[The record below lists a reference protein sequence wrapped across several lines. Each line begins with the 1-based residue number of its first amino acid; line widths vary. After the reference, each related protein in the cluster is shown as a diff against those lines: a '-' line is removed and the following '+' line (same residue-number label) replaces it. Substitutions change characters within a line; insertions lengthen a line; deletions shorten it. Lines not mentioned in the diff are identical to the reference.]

1 MKWLKPQHVLR
12 TSVNQIEIFSFGRN
26 FSVVNIYS
34 VATYHVWFSSGL
46 LVLCLQS
53 SRSPRMDIDFP
64 SETILASFLLD
75 EPLGVWNIYQFS
87 EYWLKTCSQ
96 STIAVFYHM
105 SLQALESFVM
115 EMKKDKA
122 RICQKKLINEE
133 VRTIILTDIV
143 LMWKNKT
150 SILRSLLCSPAN
162 KFCCAFSNT
171 SFLNTLF
178 IVSLITVTLDFDMLS
193 SNTFLCYSFPCY
205 SFD

>member
-1 MKWLKPQHVLR
+1 
-12 TSVNQIEIFSFGRN
+12 
-26 FSVVNIYS
+26 
-34 VATYHVWFSSGL
+34 
-46 LVLCLQS
+46 
-53 SRSPRMDIDFP
+53 
-64 SETILASFLLD
+64 
-75 EPLGVWNIYQFS
+75 
-87 EYWLKTCSQ
+87 
-96 STIAVFYHM
+96 M

-133 VRTIILTDIV
+133 VLAIILTDVV
-143 LMWKNKT
+143 LTWKNKT

-178 IVSLITVTLDFDMLS
+178 IVSLITVALDFDMLS

-205 SFD
+205 TFD

>member
-1 MKWLKPQHVLR
+1 MKWSKPQHVLR

-34 VATYHVWFSSGL
+34 AATYHIWFSSRL

-53 SRSPRMDIDFP
+53 SRSPRMDIHFP
-64 SETILASFLLD
+64 SLASFLLD
-75 EPLGVWNIYQFS
+75 EPLGVWNVHQFS

-96 STIAVFYHM
+96 STIAVSYHM

-133 VRTIILTDIV
+133 VLAIILTDIV
-143 LMWKNKT
+143 LT
-150 SILRSLLCSPAN
+150 
-162 KFCCAFSNT
+162 
-171 SFLNTLF
+171 
-178 IVSLITVTLDFDMLS
+178 
-193 SNTFLCYSFPCY
+193 
-205 SFD
+205 

>member
-53 SRSPRMDIDFP
+53 SRSPRMDIDFL
-64 SETILASFLLD
+64 SENILASSLLD

-87 EYWLKTCSQ
+87 EYWLKTRSQ
-96 STIAVFYHM
+96 STMAVFYHM

-115 EMKKDKA
+115 EMKKD
-122 RICQKKLINEE
+122 
-133 VRTIILTDIV
+133 ILTACRKSHHPIKTAMIWMIFV
-143 LMWKNKT
+143 L
-150 SILRSLLCSPAN
+150 RHLLNS
-162 KFCCAFSNT
+162 
-171 SFLNTLF
+171 
-178 IVSLITVTLDFDMLS
+178 
-193 SNTFLCYSFPCY
+193 
-205 SFD
+205 